1 MSRIKWL
8 SDENWGSTLNCLL
21 EMLPKLHVLWFI
33 TNFAFLIIKTR
44 KNLVL
49 TKCFVTWESYK
60 WMSQIRDE
68 HGQSLNKPWWMGNL
82 PEPAGV
88 DVLED
93 IQSVLFS
100 S

>member
-1 MSRIKWL
+1 
-8 SDENWGSTLNCLL
+8 
-21 EMLPKLHVLWFI
+21 
-33 TNFAFLIIKTR
+33 
-44 KNLVL
+44 
-49 TKCFVTWESYK
+49 
-60 WMSQIRDE
+60 MSQIRDE